1 LAAGDP
7 PLGDG
12 RPAAA
17 GRDDDVALAGDGRQ
31 SHDAVQA
38 QESDASRVQIASWQQ
53 QGKKNH
59 KTVYTQ
65 KILDSSHRRAD
76 TGVIHCFWS
85 RVWEGTMATALREG
99 GMGGGKDKESMIG
112 IHPDQ

>member
-1 LAAGDP
+1 MNLLCLAAGDP

-53 QGKKNH
+53 QGEKKIIKQCTH
-59 KTVYTQ
+59 KRY
-65 KILDSSHRRAD
+65 
-76 TGVIHCFWS
+76 
-85 RVWEGTMATALREG
+85 
-99 GMGGGKDKESMIG
+99 
-112 IHPDQ
+112 